1 MIRIQNYSFG
11 YPNSPVLEDVN
22 LTLPAGQISVII
34 GANGAGKSTLLKS
47 VSGLLHGRGS
57 IRLGAQD
64 SDAYEVASLPQHERV
79 RLISYLSQDL
89 SCDAALSVFEIVLLG
104 MVGNLNTRVS
114 EEDIERAHAALDT
127 FNLGRFAQRNIAELS
142 GGQRQM
148 VFIAQALVKN
158 PQILVFDEP
167 TASLDLYR
175 QYELMNRLQAITR
188 ERQLTTLLTLHH
200 LELVAHYADQVIVMH
215 DKGVYAAGRPA
226 EVMTEAMFQDVFRLE
241 TEVFTDKRGTI
252 RVLPIA
258 PASTSVFTPAT
269 APVSEAVSRTAQPAG

>member
-11 YPNSPVLEDVN
+11 YPNSAVLEGVN
-22 LTLPAGQISVII
+22 LSIPAGKISAII

-47 VSGLLHGRGS
+47 VSGLLQGRGS
-57 IRLGAQD
+57 IQIGAQENNLH
-64 SDAYEVASLPQHERV
+64 EVATMPQNERV
-79 RLISYLSQDL
+79 RLVSYLSQDL
-89 SCDAALSVFEIVLLG
+89 NCDAALSVFEIVLLG
-104 MVGNLNTRVS
+104 MVGSLNTRVA
-114 EEDIERAHAALDT
+114 EADIERAHAALDT
-127 FNLGRFAQRNIAELS
+127 FNLGRFAQRNITELS

-148 VFIAQALVKN
+148 VFIAQALAKN
-158 PQILVFDEP
+158 PKILVFDEP

-175 QYELMNRLQAITR
+175 QYELMNRLQALTC

-215 DKGVYAAGRPA
+215 DKGVYAAGSPA

-241 TEVFTDKRGTI
+241 TEVFTDKRGTT

-258 PASTSVFTPAT
+258 PAPVLTPAVGV
-269 APVSEAVSRTAQPAG
+269 VS

>member
-11 YPNSPVLEDVN
+11 YPNSAVLEGVN
-22 LTLPAGQISVII
+22 LSIPAGKISAII

-47 VSGLLHGRGS
+47 VSGLLQGRGS
-57 IRLGAQD
+57 IQIGAHENNLH
-64 SDAYEVASLPQHERV
+64 EVATMPQNERV
-79 RLISYLSQDL
+79 RLVSYLSQDL
-89 SCDAALSVFEIVLLG
+89 NCDAALSVFEIVLLG
-104 MVGNLNTRVS
+104 MVGSLNTRVS
-114 EEDIERAHAALDT
+114 EADLERAHAALET
-127 FNLGRFAQRNIAELS
+127 FNLGRFAQRNITELS

-148 VFIAQALVKN
+148 VFIAQALAKN
-158 PQILVFDEP
+158 PKILVFDEP

-175 QYELMNRLQAITR
+175 QYELMNRLQALTR

-215 DKGVYAAGRPA
+215 DKGVYAAGSPA

-241 TEVFTDKRGTI
+241 TEVFTDKRGTT

-258 PASTSVFTPAT
+258 PAPTPT
-269 APVSEAVSRTAQPAG
+269 PIPTPVLASAAGALS